1 MLSDFLF
8 SDKMTIHGSARGHG
22 QPRGTSISSY
32 SSTGSGME
40 QTTPL
45 LLEPTDFSGGSHSRS
60 SSVREHRGTRGLE
73 SSKGLL
79 PPTPGVIRGGSFRE
93 PGELRQKVEKYK
105 NRVNSPQLR
114 DSQPPGSS
122 PDLLSVSYEDVSRGK
137 PDANLRRVR
146 SFKTTSKGVVNRGDS
161 FRKKGARC
169 GGLGKESPPRGLTP
183 NVSPHLSA
191 TPRLAPA
198 PVMDGDQNSSYYKIV
213 ALGAPGVGKTA
224 ITQQFMTSEYIAFDS
239 SMDQSEHEKT
249 ISVLLNGV
257 ESTVEFLDGID
268 IQGDL
273 EDIRADA
280 FLVIF
285 SIAHRDTFDTAV
297 QLLQELRMD
306 LGTDRTTILVGNKSD
321 LVRKRKV
328 TTEEAL
334 EVANQ
339 YEAKYTETSAALNHN
354 VDELL
359 VGTIDHIRYK
369 LNPSLP
375 EPILKL
381 DTRKSHAMRV
391 PSFKGPIEFF
401 RRLFSRG
408 NKKSPKLLK
417 P

>member
-1 MLSDFLF
+1 MHRYHCSKSRVLGIKFWITAICLFNPVKTFIDHTKQRKRSKHVIPASVAYTKQCLVLERSICRATASISAVSQLSSCASDNMLWYICLLEPNKHWNSSMSWFLNTVLSDFLF

-239 SMDQSEHEKT
+239 SMGKFIFYYQSFW
-249 ISVLLNGV
+249 L
-257 ESTVEFLDGID
+257 F
-268 IQGDL
+268 
-273 EDIRADA
+273 
-280 FLVIF
+280 
-285 SIAHRDTFDTAV
+285 TFKS
-297 QLLQELRMD
+297 LRIIM
-306 LGTDRTTILVGNKSD
+306 LSWL
-321 LVRKRKV
+321 
-328 TTEEAL
+328 
-334 EVANQ
+334 
-339 YEAKYTETSAALNHN
+339 
-354 VDELL
+354 
-359 VGTIDHIRYK
+359 
-369 LNPSLP
+369 
-375 EPILKL
+375 
-381 DTRKSHAMRV
+381 
-391 PSFKGPIEFF
+391 
-401 RRLFSRG
+401 
-408 NKKSPKLLK
+408 
-417 P
+417 